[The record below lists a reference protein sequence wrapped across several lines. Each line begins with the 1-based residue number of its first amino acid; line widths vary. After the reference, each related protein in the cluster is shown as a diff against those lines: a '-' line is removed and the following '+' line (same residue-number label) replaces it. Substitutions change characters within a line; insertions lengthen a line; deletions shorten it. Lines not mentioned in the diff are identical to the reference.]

1 MSCGCCYAR
10 LWVSSPSDLY
20 GQLRDSPVQWVKH
33 EATAPR
39 AKFATD
45 LLRVLLQVSSPF
57 FQFCFPFV
65 YVVSSLFFVLEKGTV
80 WKGLSE
86 GAALTFLRSFC

>member
-10 LWVSSPSDLY
+10 LWVSSLSDLY

-57 FQFCFPFV
+57 FQFRFPFV
-65 YVVSSLFFVLEKGTV
+65 YVVSSLFLSWRKAQFGKGFQ
-80 WKGLSE
+80 KGRL
-86 GAALTFLRSFC
+86 